1 MAIYKLANG
10 YPEPT
15 IVWSSTATL
24 DICFFVYQ
32 VVTWSRHEE
41 KVNILYLF
49 GEYVLSADIK
59 GNVYIWTFKGAE
71 PNSEP
76 VGSMSLGDKFTPTCI
91 MHPDTYLNKVFEAI
105 SCLCS
110 GDTLCSKHFVHYV
123 CFLLNKSV
131 FTSGNHW

>member
-1 MAIYKLANG
+1 MVINCYFRHL
-10 YPEPT
+10 
-15 IVWSSTATL
+15 
-24 DICFFVYQ
+24 FFVYH

-59 GNVYIWTFKGAE
+59 GNIYIWTFKGAE

-91 MHPDTYLNKVFEAI
+91 MLWRYFVLQSFCALCLLGFDSRGLTNSNEGVMMGTVNSSARHRASGTETLVIFSTHP
-105 SCLCS
+105 S
-110 GDTLCSKHFVHYV
+110 
-123 CFLLNKSV
+123 
-131 FTSGNHW
+131 